1 MSACSLNPPPLESY
15 CHTGYTGCNTVVTRE
30 QNARKQK
37 LTEWFEQVM
46 IEVHKCDTYNQSL
59 FQVPPCNFM
68 SIYIYIYIIYI
79 IYRKWLES

>member
-46 IEVHKCDTYNQSL
+46 IEVHKCDTCNQSL
-59 FQVPPCNFM
+59 FQVPP
-68 SIYIYIYIIYI
+68 
-79 IYRKWLES
+79 L